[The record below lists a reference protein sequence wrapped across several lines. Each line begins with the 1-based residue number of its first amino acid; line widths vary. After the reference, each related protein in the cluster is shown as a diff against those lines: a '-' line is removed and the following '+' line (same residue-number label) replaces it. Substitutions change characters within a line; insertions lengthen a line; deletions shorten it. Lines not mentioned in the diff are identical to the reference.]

1 MNFAALQNSID
12 ALQRAAD
19 DYEVVV
25 QRAHENGGA
34 ALARASLAGVNAKL
48 MQAERAMTSSAGLPT
63 RPWYKHLL
71 YAPGLYT
78 GYGVKTMP
86 AAREAIERGRWD
98 EANVELGRIAA
109 AIDAEAT
116 LVRAARDGLDAAT
129 K

>member
-1 MNFAALQNSID
+1 
-12 ALQRAAD
+12 
-19 DYEVVV
+19 
-25 QRAHENGGA
+25 
-34 ALARASLAGVNAKL
+34 VNTRL
-48 MQAERAMTSSAGLPT
+48 LQAERAMTHPAGLPT

-98 EANVELGRIAA
+98 EANVELARIAA
-109 AIDAEAT
+109 ALEAEAA
-116 LVRAARDGLDAAT
+116 LVRSARDALDAAT